1 MAQLTERVADSLR
14 RRIVAGEWPV
24 GTTLPTFLRL
34 AKDEKVGMK
43 TVRRAV
49 AQLAREGF
57 VDPRRGVGS
66 VVLDKDA
73 GAFRGF
79 ALFVT
84 AGRSFNYY
92 ASVVA
97 SEVEERL
104 ASEGF
109 VLSRVSVHETAH
121 GKLDFSVL
129 DLQYELKPTL
139 VVLMAIRQEVVEWV
153 ASRHVPYLMVNP
165 RRRPVRTDE
174 SSRAAGGR
182 CVGSVCFS
190 AATAMA
196 ALRDWIAESGVTS
209 VLEIGLEN
217 AGTRRLKAVG
227 KNGKVSMKFLD
238 VRADDRLPP
247 MEHVTRP
254 AYESTLKW
262 LQKHQRLPDL
272 VFFADDFVAQGS
284 LQAFAAR
291 GYVALRDFKVAV
303 FANRGNMPHL
313 LGSYAAVVNDPFAQG
328 AAIAA
333 AVSQAVA
340 SGFAFAES
348 VIEAGFVLTEAKD

>member
-66 VVLDKDA
+66 IVLDKDA

-79 ALFVT
+79 VLFVT

-92 ASVVA
+92 ASAVA

-109 VLSRVSVHETAH
+109 VLSHVSVHETAQ
-121 GKLDFSVL
+121 GKFDFSVL

-139 VVLMAIRQEVVEWV
+139 VVLMVIRQEVVDWV
-153 ASRHVPYLMVNP
+153 ASRNVPYLMVNP
-165 RRRPVRTDE
+165 LRRPARTDE
-174 SSRAAGGR
+174 SSSAPGGR
-182 CVGSVCFS
+182 CVGSVSFS
-190 AATAMA
+190 DTTAMA
-196 ALRDWIAESGVTS
+196 ALRDWIAELGVTS

-217 AGTRRLKAVG
+217 AGKRLQKAVD

-238 VRADDRLPP
+238 VRVDNRLPP

-262 LQKHQRLPDL
+262 LQKHRRLPDL
-272 VFFADDFVAQGS
+272 VFFADDFVAQGA

-303 FANRGNMPHL
+303 FANRGNLPHL
-313 LGSYAAVVNDPFAQG
+313 LGSYAAVISDPFAQG

-340 SGFAFAES
+340 SGFAFDES
-348 VIEAGFVLTEAKD
+348 VIDAGFVLTEADN